1 MRDRDGARE
10 DEPHLDLDPWA
21 GPRREETPEERA
33 ARRARQGVQFLLSVT
48 AIGVVLAYALAG
60 LGGLLVALSVVAVVG
75 LLATL
80 LAVPAAPPLRR
91 RPRRP
96 VPHEN
101 AAFRSYRRVADLL
114 SWATV
119 SPRHYDVVTRPL
131 LQRLLAARLAERHG
145 IDPHR
150 SPDAARDL
158 VGAELWP
165 WLDPS
170 RPADES
176 SHAPGLDART
186 LHRLVDRLESL

>member
-1 MRDRDGARE
+1 MRDRD

-33 ARRARQGVQFLLSVT
+33 ARRARQGVQVLLAVT
-48 AIGVVLAYALAG
+48 VIGVVLSYALAG
-60 LGGLLVALSVVAVVG
+60 LGGLLVALSVVAVAA

-80 LAVPAAPPLRR
+80 LAVPAAPPLRG
-91 RPRRP
+91 RPRRT
-96 VPHEN
+96 VAHEN
-101 AAFRSYRRVADLL
+101 APFRSYRRVAERL

-145 IDPHR
+145 IDLHR
-150 SPDAARDL
+150 SPAAAREL

-165 WLDPS
+165 WLDPG

-176 SHAPGLDART
+176 SHPPGLEAAT
-186 LHRLVDRLESL
+186 L